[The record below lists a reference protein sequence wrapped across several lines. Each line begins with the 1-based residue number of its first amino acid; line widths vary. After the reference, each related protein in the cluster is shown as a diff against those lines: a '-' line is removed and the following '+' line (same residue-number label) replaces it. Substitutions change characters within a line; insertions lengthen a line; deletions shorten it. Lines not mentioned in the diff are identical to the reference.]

1 MSARNPFTWFLNRA
15 REYRHPDAALRMR
28 LACAIFAFCAGLAL
42 VVAGVWEGAIPMAAS
57 VLIFCYRSARRHS
70 DQG

>member
-1 MSARNPFTWFLNRA
+1 MSARNPFTWFLNRSQ
-15 REYRHPDAALRMR
+15 EYRHPDAALRAR

-42 VVAGVWEGAIPMAAS
+42 LSAGVYEGAIPMVAS

-70 DQG
+70 VQS

>member
-1 MSARNPFTWFLNRA
+1 MSARNLFTVFLIRT
-15 REYRHPDAALRMR
+15 REYRHPDGALRVR

-42 VVAGVWEGAIPMAAS
+42 VSAGVWEGAIPMAAS

-70 DQG
+70 VQS